1 MLACLTLIR
10 SLPLNCGLRDVYCI
24 FRLFEVNFIMVKIMI
39 DTCVWLDIAKTSKGE
54 ETLNLLSNFIEQE
67 EVSLILPEIFFSEFE
82 RNKDRVIAD
91 AGKSLSSQF
100 KKVKEMVSRHG
111 NDNTKTD
118 ILTHLDDIDKK
129 IPTLSEAA
137 FNTIAR
143 IEELAKDAEVIPITD
158 EIKLRATQRAI
169 DKKAPFHLSKNS
181 IGDAIII
188 ECYNEYKVRNS
199 AQEFGLIFV
208 TLNVNDFSLKNGN
221 QKQPHE
227 DFANIF
233 DSAKSQYFISLP
245 EALNSINPDLVEEVQ
260 YENDWDFGFRNLSEV
275 LVAQNELEQKVWYNR
290 HKNREYLIEK
300 GKIKLINRDEF
311 KIANSQ
317 HTIIKDIWEGAVA
330 SAKKVEEEYG
340 AQNLVFTDFEWGM
353 INGKL
358 SALRWAVG
366 DEWDNLDT

>member
-1 MLACLTLIR
+1 
-10 SLPLNCGLRDVYCI
+10 
-24 FRLFEVNFIMVKIMI
+24 MVKIFI

-54 ETLNLLSNFIEQE
+54 QTLNLLLSFIDEE

-111 NDNTKTD
+111 SDSIKTD
-118 ILTHLDDIDKK
+118 LLSHLDDIDKK
-129 IPTLSEAA
+129 IPTMSGAA

-143 IEELAKDAEVIPITD
+143 IEQLARHAEVITVTD

-169 DKKAPFHLSKNS
+169 EKKAPFHLSKNS

-188 ECYNEYKVRNS
+188 ECYNDYKARNS
-199 AQEFGLIFV
+199 PQEFGLIFV
-208 TLNVNDFSLKNGN
+208 THNVSDFSLKNGN

-227 DFANIF
+227 DLIDIF
-233 DSAKSQYFISLP
+233 DSPNSQYFISLP
-245 EALNSINPDLVEEVQ
+245 EALNSINPNLVEEIQ

-275 LVAQNELEQKVWYNR
+275 LYAQNELEQKVWYNR
-290 HKNREYLIEK
+290 HKNREYLIKK
-300 GKIKLINRDEF
+300 GKIKLINREDF
-311 KIANSQ
+311 KIASSQ
-317 HTIIKDIWEGAVA
+317 LTIIKDIWEGALA
-330 SAKKVEEEYG
+330 SAKKVEEQYG
-340 AQNLVFTDFEWGM
+340 VENLTLTDFEWGM

-358 SALRWAVG
+358 SALRWVLG